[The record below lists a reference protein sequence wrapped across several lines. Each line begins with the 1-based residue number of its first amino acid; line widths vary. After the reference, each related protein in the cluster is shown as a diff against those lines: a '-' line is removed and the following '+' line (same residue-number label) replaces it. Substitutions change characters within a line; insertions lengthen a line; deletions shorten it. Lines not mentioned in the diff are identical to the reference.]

1 MRKTLTDKG
10 VTALKPRPKR
20 YSYPDPEL
28 RGLWI
33 RIQPSGAK
41 SFAAVTCSPDGR
53 QIWASIGAAD
63 AMPIAV
69 ARERAKAILQRVR
82 SGLPPVEPKAETF
95 GAVVATWRKRHVEAN
110 GLRSAPEI
118 NRLLAAHI
126 LPAWKDREFTSIRR
140 SDVASLLDKVEDK
153 HGARAADYVLNIT
166 RAVMNWYATRSDDY
180 VPPLVR
186 GMKRQ
191 KTMPRFRVLDD
202 DELRS
207 LWRAS
212 ESAGSFGALVRLCL
226 LTAQRSRK
234 VATMKWADLDL
245 ESGVWMIPKAARE
258 KDSGGA
264 LALPGTALDIIRA
277 RPLFASNP
285 HVFPGRGGDGPF
297 RGFGASKAT
306 LDSKLPQEMSSWTI
320 HDLRRSA
327 RSLMARAGVR
337 PDVAERVM
345 GHAIRGVEGV
355 YDRHRY
361 FDEKRAALAKLAALL
376 DSIINPRDSVVPLRK
391 PAKARR

>member
-1 MRKTLTDKG
+1 M
-10 VTALKPRPKR
+10 
-20 YSYPDPEL
+20 
-28 RGLWI
+28 
-33 RIQPSGAK
+33 
-41 SFAAVTCSPDGR
+41 TCSPDGR

-126 LPAWKDREFTSIRR
+126 LPAWKDREFTSICR

-191 KTMPRFRVLDD
+191 KTMPRFSRPRRRRAAEPL
-202 DELRS
+202 
-207 LWRAS
+207 AS
-212 ESAGSFGALVRLCL
+212 ERE
-226 LTAQRSRK
+226 RRK
-234 VATMKWADLDL
+234 L
-245 ESGVWMIPKAARE
+245 R
-258 KDSGGA
+258 
-264 LALPGTALDIIRA
+264 RA
-277 RPLFASNP
+277 RAPVPA
-285 HVFPGRGGDGPF
+285 H
-297 RGFGASKAT
+297 
-306 LDSKLPQEMSSWTI
+306 
-320 HDLRRSA
+320 
-327 RSLMARAGVR
+327 
-337 PDVAERVM
+337 
-345 GHAIRGVEGV
+345 
-355 YDRHRY
+355 
-361 FDEKRAALAKLAALL
+361 RAALAQGGDDEVGRSRSRKRRLDDPQGGAREGQRRRSGLARNGARHHSGATAVRQQPARL
-376 DSIINPRDSVVPLRK
+376 PR
-391 PAKARR
+391 ARRRRPLSRLRRQQGDARFQAAAGDVELDDLRFEEDRRAP